1 MVFPSHFRHIL
12 EQHFKMKGKQEAHKR
27 LLDSNT
33 VNGIGHE
40 VEAVESM
47 MMMMMTTIT
56 AIHV

>member
-1 MVFPSHFRHIL
+1 
-12 EQHFKMKGKQEAHKR
+12 MKGKQEAHKR